1 MPALRLVSADSHVN
15 EPPEV
20 FGERLDARWRS
31 RALRTEIV
39 DGVGCLVMEGMRPR
53 KLPKGRDALTGEA
66 VERAQAG
73 TKRVLPF
80 VPASHPPVAST
91 SPPPFRNETRWRF
104 KTKALGLQKVQVKLL
119 PKTPGKALLTA
130 KAKQWFSAAAANR
143 PTAETLLTVTIGSG
157 CSSSPVTKKID

>member
-31 RALRTEIV
+31 RVLRTEIV

-66 VERAQAG
+66 LERAQAG

-91 SPPPFRNETRWRF
+91 SPPPFRNEARWRF
-104 KTKALGLQKVQVKLL
+104 KTKALGLGLQKVQVKLL
-119 PKTPGKALLTA
+119 PKTPGKASLTA
-130 KAKQWFSAAAANR
+130 KASSGSAPQPRTGRR
-143 PTAETLLTVTIGSG
+143 PKP
-157 CSSSPVTKKID
+157 CSP